1 MSIKVNKN
9 CIWIMVLLAASIW
22 NLGTQIENSGN
33 NIGFALAGIIIA
45 VIWLIREWR
54 EEIKSNRVEKEKSEP

>member
-1 MSIKVNKN
+1 
-9 CIWIMVLLAASIW
+9 MVLLAASIW

-54 EEIKSNRVEKEKSEP
+54 KEIKSNRVEKEKSEP

>member
-1 MSIKVNKN
+1 
-9 CIWIMVLLAASIW
+9 MVLLVASIW

-33 NIGFALAGIIIA
+33 NIGFALAGIVIA

-54 EEIKSNRVEKEKSEP
+54 KEIKSDSAAKEESEP